1 MTAQVSQITLASIL
15 MKAVT
20 QAYPELAMNRRQ
32 YNAVLNAANTL
43 AEELNKP
50 HVAASENIGLDAWL
64 ATDDVGLSSK
74 FLALKLSGSPETP
87 EYAHPHD
94 SVDFKRCCKMLKA
107 VPELQGKLGD
117 IAKESEVWAGLVED
131 WNTINELID
140 NDECTEAYALI
151 TKNH

>member
-1 MTAQVSQITLASIL
+1 MTAQVSQITLASVL
-15 MKAVT
+15 MKVVT
-20 QAYPELAMNRRQ
+20 QTYPELTINRRQ

-50 HVAASENIGLDAWL
+50 HVAASDNIGLEAWL

-74 FLALKLSGSPETP
+74 FLALKLSGAPEAL

-107 VPELQGKLGD
+107 IPELQSKLSN
-117 IAKESEVWAGLVED
+117 IAKESDVWAGLVED
-131 WNTINELID
+131 WDTVNKLID